1 MKKFLSKTLVAA
13 TVAASVFSAFLP
25 MAYAAETQEPI
36 TPTITLNGEPADV
49 RAKMVNGKV
58 YLSIRDF
65 WVNIDRRD
73 PESIKWYPE
82 QRTVSDGYNFIRL
95 DEQTV
100 YIDSVGVIPLE
111 DPALLI
117 DGTTYMA
124 ASFLDSHSTS
134 FHTDYEL
141 TDTGIHFRNL
151 IWEQKGYDLKGDF
164 RVPVIPIDEA
174 LGYPNFETLVLAYN
188 YGFRNKNVTVTKTVP
203 DENRT
208 IFTYTSK
215 DDPEKTLTATVQHGY
230 VSHVADNGLINLYRP
245 R

>member
-1 MKKFLSKTLVAA
+1 MKKLLSKA
-13 TVAASVFSAFLP
+13 TVAAVLTATLFSTALP
-25 MAYAAETQEPI
+25 MAYAAEVQEPI
-36 TPTITLNGEPADV
+36 TPVITLNGEPTDV
-49 RAKMVNGKV
+49 RAKIIDGKI
-58 YLSIRDF
+58 YFSIRDF
-65 WVNIDRRD
+65 WVNIDHRE
-73 PESIKWYPE
+73 PESIKWYQE

-95 DEQTV
+95 NDQTI
-100 YIDSVGVIPLE
+100 YIDSLGVIPLE

-151 IWEQKGYDLKGDF
+151 IWEQDGYDMKRHF
-164 RVPVIPIDEA
+164 NVSAIPMDEE
-174 LGYPNFETLVLAYN
+174 LGYPNFEALKPAYE
-188 YGFRNKNVTVTKTVP
+188 YGFRNKNVTVTKTEL
-203 DENRT
+203 DENKT

-215 DDPEKTLTATVQHGY
+215 DTPEKTLTATVQHGY
-230 VSHVADNGLINLYRP
+230 VSHISDNGLINLYRP

>member
-1 MKKFLSKTLVAA
+1 MKKLLSKA
-13 TVAASVFSAFLP
+13 TVATVLAATMFSTTLP
-25 MAYAAETQEPI
+25 MAYAAETQELV
-36 TPTITLNGEPADV
+36 TPTITLNGEPVDV
-49 RAKMVNGKV
+49 RAKIINGNI
-58 YLSIRDF
+58 YFSIRDF
-65 WVNIDRRD
+65 WVNIDRRA

-134 FHTDYEL
+134 FRTDHEV
-141 TDTGIHFRNL
+141 TDTGIHFRNM
-151 IWEQKGYDLKGDF
+151 IWEQNGVDMKRQF
-164 RVPVIPIDEA
+164 SISPIPVDEK
-174 LGYPNFETLVLAYN
+174 LGYPNFEALVPVYE
-188 YGFRNKNVTVTKTVP
+188 YGFRNENVSITKT
-203 DENRT
+203 DLEDGKT
-208 IFTYTSK
+208 LFTYVSK

-230 VSHVADNGLINLYRP
+230 ISHVADNGLINLYRP